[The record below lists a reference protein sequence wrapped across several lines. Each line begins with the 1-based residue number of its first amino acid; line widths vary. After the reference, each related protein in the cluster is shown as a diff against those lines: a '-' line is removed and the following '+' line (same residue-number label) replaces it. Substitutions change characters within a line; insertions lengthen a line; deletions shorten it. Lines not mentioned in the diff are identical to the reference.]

1 MAAKV
6 EEAYS
11 ERTEKV
17 NAAGEMVE
25 VNLDRDRPRETPVFQ
40 AAGGREGG
48 EVALGSRELGAAI
61 SMGTWLSIGE
71 AILV

>member
-17 NAAGEMVE
+17 NAADEMVE
-25 VNLDRDRPRETPVFQ
+25 VNLDGDRPRETPVFRRL
-40 AAGGREGG
+40 AGEKGEKWRRGVEG
-48 EVALGSRELGAAI
+48 V
-61 SMGTWLSIGE
+61 W
-71 AILV
+71 

>member
-25 VNLDRDRPRETPVFQ
+25 VNLDVDTPRGTLVFQ
-40 AAGGREGG
+40 AVGG
-48 EVALGSRELGAAI
+48 
-61 SMGTWLSIGE
+61 
-71 AILV
+71 

>member
-17 NAAGEMVE
+17 NAAGERFTSGAF
-25 VNLDRDRPRETPVFQ
+25 D
-40 AAGGREGG
+40 
-48 EVALGSRELGAAI
+48 AL
-61 SMGTWLSIGE
+61 
-71 AILV
+71 

>member
-6 EEAYS
+6 EKAYS

-25 VNLDRDRPRETPVFQ
+25 VNLDGDRYAEQ
-40 AAGGREGG
+40 NSAGLAERKES
-48 EVALGSRELGAAI
+48 AL
-61 SMGTWLSIGE
+61 
-71 AILV
+71 

>member
-25 VNLDRDRPRETPVFQ
+25 VNLDGDSNCN
-40 AAGGREGG
+40 
-48 EVALGSRELGAAI
+48 SRIKFSGI
-61 SMGTWLSIGE
+61 
-71 AILV
+71 V

>member
-6 EEAYS
+6 EKAYS

-40 AAGGREGG
+40 AIGG
-48 EVALGSRELGAAI
+48 
-61 SMGTWLSIGE
+61 
-71 AILV
+71 

>member
-25 VNLDRDRPRETPVFQ
+25 VNLDGDTPRETLVFQ
-40 AAGGREGG
+40 AVGG
-48 EVALGSRELGAAI
+48 
-61 SMGTWLSIGE
+61 
-71 AILV
+71 

>member
-6 EEAYS
+6 EETYS

-25 VNLDRDRPRETPVFQ
+25 VNLDGDPTKRLFFRRLAVE
-40 AAGGREGG
+40 AGK
-48 EVALGSRELGAAI
+48 
-61 SMGTWLSIGE
+61 
-71 AILV
+71 

>member
-25 VNLDRDRPRETPVFQ
+25 VNLDGDPAKRLFFRRLAVEK
-40 AAGGREGG
+40 GG
-48 EVALGSRELGAAI
+48 EVVPRRADTAAMGLLCCGYI
-61 SMGTWLSIGE
+61 SSFRISG
-71 AILV
+71 

>member
-25 VNLDRDRPRETPVFQ
+25 VNLDGDPAKRLFFRRLAVEAGEMWHREVQKRPWQ
-40 AAGGREGG
+40 
-48 EVALGSRELGAAI
+48 
-61 SMGTWLSIGE
+61 
-71 AILV
+71 

>member
-25 VNLDRDRPRETPVFQ
+25 VNLDGNTPRGTPVFQ
-40 AAGGREGG
+40 AVGG
-48 EVALGSRELGAAI
+48 
-61 SMGTWLSIGE
+61 
-71 AILV
+71 